1 MSWLGIEGHD
11 EVVTRFQRA
20 IQNGRIASTFL
31 FLGPA
36 GIGKRMFAERL
47 AMTLQCSRNAPDR
60 MEPCGMC
67 LSCRQALEGEHPDIL
82 HVSKPEE
89 RAFIPIDLFIGPKEE
104 RRQVGLCAE
113 LAKKPVYEKRKIA
126 IIDDADFLNNEGA
139 NAMLK
144 TLEEPPKN
152 SIIILIGTSTA
163 RQLPTIRSR
172 CQIIR
177 FAPLKT
183 GVVEQILREKR
194 EQQLAL
200 AESVSQTLATK
211 KKGKTTTGKTTE
223 KKSGVTDGIIPELLI
238 PSVAAC
244 SGGSVQEALALA
256 DEKFWEFRTYFLKQL
271 AAGVRDRVT
280 LAREIEDQLN
290 AAGKTG
296 ALRRT
301 RLRVIL
307 ETAAGFYRQLSFW
320 LTDFPPQDSTL
331 ATEWEPLLKRA
342 AEKWPFDAE
351 GAAEIALKTADYLE
365 LVQRNV
371 HQITLL
377 DAWLDELVRVH
388 AGDATALSLAPWAL
402 SPNP

>member
-11 EVVTRFQRA
+11 EVMTRFQRA
-20 IQNGRIASTFL
+20 IQSGRIASTFL

-47 AMTLQCSRNAPDR
+47 AMTLQCSRNTPER
-60 MEPCGMC
+60 MEPCGEC

-82 HVSKPEE
+82 HVVKPEE
-89 RAFIPIDLFIGPKEE
+89 RAFIPIELFIGPKEA

-126 IIDDADFLNNEGA
+126 IIDDADFLNIEGA

-177 FAPLKT
+177 FAPLETKI
-183 GVVEQILREKR
+183 VEQILREKR
-194 EQQLAL
+194 EKQIAL

-211 KKGKTTTGKTTE
+211 KKGKSVEKKTNLTTGMI
-223 KKSGVTDGIIPELLI
+223 SELLI

-256 DEKFWEFRTYFLKQL
+256 DENFWEFRTYFLKQL

-290 AAGKTG
+290 AVGKTG
-296 ALRRT
+296 TLRRT

-320 LTDFPPQDSTL
+320 LTSFPPQEPTL

-342 AEKWPFDAE
+342 TENWPFDAE

-371 HQITLL
+371 HQATLL
-377 DAWLDELVRVH
+377 DAWLDDLVRVH

-402 SPNP
+402 NPSP